1 MKKTFEFQRMEIT
14 SWFIIAHKD
23 ENNAATIER
32 KLKLTGIYGDMEIV
46 VVNTDRRSK
55 ILPTIKA
62 FKKSV
67 DNGEIEVS
75 LEGKSYLAR
84 LCRMAELGK
93 EIFITPSGEMTKVI
107 EASLAEDWRINRENV
122 MYF

>member
-1 MKKTFEFQRMEIT
+1 MKQFEFQRMDTT

-23 ENNAATIER
+23 EYNAVTIER
-32 KLKLTGIYGDMEIV
+32 KLRLTGLYGDLEVV

-55 ILPTIKA
+55 ILSTIKA
-62 FKKSV
+62 YKRSV
-67 DNGEIEVS
+67 DNGEVEVS
-75 LEGKSYLAR
+75 IEGQNYLAR
-84 LCRMAELGK
+84 LCRVAELGN

-107 EASLAEDWRINRENV
+107 EASLAEDWSINRENV